1 MKELKHILLA
11 EDDPNDVELTLTA
24 LADHGLADAVQVVRD
39 GAEALDYLFRRGDWA
54 GRPEGHPVVVVLDIK
69 MPKVDGIEVLRQL
82 KADPDLRLTP
92 VVMLTSSREE
102 RDLLESYR
110 LGTNAYVVKPL
121 DFNAFRAAVKQLGV
135 FWALVNEPSPGAVAR
150 QGGASPST
158 GPDRS

>member
-1 MKELKHILLA
+1 MKELKRIVLA

-39 GAEALDYLFRRGDWA
+39 GAEALEYLFRRGAWA
-54 GRPEGHPVVVVLDIK
+54 DRPEGHPVVIVLDIK
-69 MPKVDGIEVLRQL
+69 MPKVDGVEVLRQL
-82 KADPDLRLTP
+82 KADPDLRLIP

-102 RDLLESYR
+102 RDLLQAYR

-121 DFNAFRAAVKQLGV
+121 DFDAFRDAVKQLGI
-135 FWALVNEPSPGAVAR
+135 FWALVNEPAPGAVAR
-150 QGGASPST
+150 QGGATPAA